1 MSAITPTTCPG
12 RTCGGLGSTC
22 SFPAPPPTDQ
32 HLALDQL
39 PWSVSGERGAAACAP
54 AKRRPRSAVDPR
66 GSRALPT
73 LDHPVPAR
81 PIRAATTKQLTDH
94 SDTSNRVRQRWL
106 SAAPTYSGSS
116 AVRTARLQRPR
127 TPDACP
133 SGHPDHT
140 GRVDTRRMDTGRMD
154 TGRADTGRPPDQLDG
169 RPSAWRTA
177 DANRAT
183 NGVAGVRTSWTA
195 RRRRPPDGQPKLAR
209 VAASAA
215 LGNPITPPQ

>member
-1 MSAITPTTCPG
+1 MVGQHAGNPPSTHL
-12 RTCGGLGSTC
+12 RGLGSTC
-22 SFPAPPPTDQ
+22 SSPAPPPTDR
-32 HLALDQL
+32 HLALDRL
-39 PWSVSGERGAAACAP
+39 PWSARRRARRRSLDACEAAPSLASTLVRATHGQ
-54 AKRRPRSAVDPR
+54 RSTIFCPP
-66 GSRALPT
+66 G
-73 LDHPVPAR
+73 
-81 PIRAATTKQLTDH
+81 PIRAATTKPLTDH
-94 SDTSNRVRQRWL
+94 SDPSNPVHQPWPVPPHRCI
-106 SAAPTYSGSS
+106 PDP
-116 AVRTARLQRPR
+116 ARLQRPR